1 MLSKLILQA
10 DAWFS
15 DNLPSFT
22 WNKPLMIIYNHNKGL
37 IDSQWVYVYN
47 QMPMGGYIEK
57 CQVDLRTLVSAL

>member
-1 MLSKLILQA
+1 
-10 DAWFS
+10 
-15 DNLPSFT
+15 
-22 WNKPLMIIYNHNKGL
+22 MIIYNHNKGL